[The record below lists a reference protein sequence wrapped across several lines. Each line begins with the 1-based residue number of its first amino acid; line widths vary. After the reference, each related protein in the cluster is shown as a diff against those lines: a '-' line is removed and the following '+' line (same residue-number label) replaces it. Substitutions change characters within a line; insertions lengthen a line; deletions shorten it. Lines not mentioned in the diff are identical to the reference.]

1 MHFRDSCVAA
11 ALFLSLGACKGDK
24 GTALAVP
31 TIDTLPGGAIA
42 VHNTGP
48 SAWADTN
55 GWRIV
60 ETGRL
65 VAVDSGE
72 SGIVNPRDVAA
83 DASGRLY
90 VVDGGPLVIKV
101 FEPDGRFVRTIGRE
115 GAGPGE
121 FRGAMIGLHQN
132 HIVVQDPT
140 LARLTIFDTAGTYI
154 TSLASACCHYRSLPV
169 TANGTVA
176 APGPNSRLEYSGMFL
191 RFTAAGQFIDTVYVP
206 KGGDAR
212 YWELKSAGG
221 TMQMG
226 IPFTPGQRSTFAPN
240 GDLVHAWTGDYRIA
254 IGRNAADTARVIT
267 LTSAPV
273 ERPEAE
279 RREYLESRLVV
290 PNEKNWGPKVRQTFK
305 FEDIPATATPFENLM
320 VDPAGAVWA
329 QVYTGDTLATAY
341 DVFDSTGAYLGRI
354 KAPWQPSRAV
364 SWGSPE
370 LAVRI
375 EENEDG
381 YPQITTYRVERSVR
395 GAE

>member
-176 APGPNSRLEYSGMFL
+176 APGPISGP
-191 RFTAAGQFIDTVYVP
+191 TCI
-206 KGGDAR
+206 
-212 YWELKSAGG
+212 
-221 TMQMG
+221 G
-226 IPFTPGQRSTFAPN
+226 IPAGEFGSM
-240 GDLVHAWTGDYRIA
+240 G
-254 IGRNAADTARVIT
+254 
-267 LTSAPV
+267 SAM
-273 ERPEAE
+273 
-279 RREYLESRLVV
+279 RRL
-290 PNEKNWGPKVRQTFK
+290 
-305 FEDIPATATPFENLM
+305 ATP
-320 VDPAGAVWA
+320 
-329 QVYTGDTLATAY
+329 
-341 DVFDSTGAYLGRI
+341 
-354 KAPWQPSRAV
+354 
-364 SWGSPE
+364 
-370 LAVRI
+370 
-375 EENEDG
+375 
-381 YPQITTYRVERSVR
+381 PQ
-395 GAE
+395 